1 MDSKEFTR
9 NMAETK
15 IKKDKI
21 CIVGSGLIG
30 KSFAML
36 FASSGYQVYMYDI
49 QSSQVT
55 DALSNIRVQLL
66 DLQEMGLLRGTLSV
80 DQQHSCIRGATDL
93 GQAIKGA
100 CFVLECVPERLD
112 LKTSVYKS
120 IDPFLEPSAIL
131 GSSASGLVPSLLS
144 KDLKNRNRF
153 IVVHPT
159 NPPFYAPLVELIPS
173 PWTDSDVL
181 PTTKSLC
188 TEIGQAPVVLNKEI
202 DGFVLNRI
210 QYAIIGE
217 CWNIVKAGVM
227 SPEDVDKVMS
237 EGLGRRYAFM
247 GPLETAYLNADGW
260 LSYQERYA
268 DMMERVTSTFE
279 PFPKVEGPTLQTIH
293 NEFVRKIPLD
303 QLDARRKWR
312 DERLARLSKLKKD
325 MDN

>member
-1 MDSKEFTR
+1 
-9 NMAETK
+9 MAETK
-15 IKKDKI
+15 IKQDKI

-36 FASSGYQVYMYDI
+36 FASSGYQVHLYDI
-49 QSSQVT
+49 QASQVT
-55 DALSNIRVQLL
+55 DALSNIRTQLV
-66 DLQEMGLLRGTLSV
+66 DLKEMGLLRGTLTV
-80 DQQHSCIRGATDL
+80 DQQHSCINGATDL
-93 GQAIKGA
+93 SVAIKGA
-100 CFVLECVPERLD
+100 WFVLECVPERLD
-112 LKTSVYKS
+112 LKTSVYRS
-120 IDPFLEPSAIL
+120 IDPLLEPSAIL
-131 GSSASGLVPSLLS
+131 GSSASSLVPSLLS

-159 NPPFYAPLVELIPS
+159 NPPFYAPLVELIPA
-173 PWTDSDVL
+173 PWTDPDVL
-181 PTTKSLC
+181 PKTKSLC

-247 GPLETAYLNADGW
+247 GPFETAYLNADGW
-260 LSYQERYA
+260 VSYQERYQG
-268 DMMERVTSTFE
+268 MIERVASSFD
-279 PFPKVEGPTLQTIH
+279 PFPKIEGPTLQTIH
-293 NEFVRKIPLD
+293 DAFAQQIPLA

-312 DERLARLSKLKKD
+312 DARLARLSKLKKD
-325 MDN
+325 MDQ